1 MEIGDN
7 AYFAGIGKPGNEDY
21 HLLTLSLVLVGAGDT
36 DLRL

>member
-1 MEIGDN
+1 MPTLLVLVNLVMKTI
-7 AYFAGIGKPGNEDY
+7 KLL